1 MVKDMVKKRKIL
13 ITGSGG
19 FVFGN
24 FIRQVFYS
32 KIPYTISSIDRV
44 RDSHIIHN
52 IYVNQDHQF
61 YIADIRDPHTIK
73 VIFEK
78 ERPDVV
84 IHGAAECRTDE
95 NIDTSI
101 PFTTSNVVGTQNIID
116 QCLAINA
123 KLIYMSTNEVYG
135 SLLNDQESPWTEE
148 DPLNP
153 RNIYSATKASGELLV
168 RAAAV
173 TSGLDFNII
182 RTANCYGPW
191 QTTEKLIPRII
202 ERILSGKEIPIYGK
216 GDQIRD
222 WIHVYDTCSAIF
234 KIIDAGVNGEI
245 YNITAK
251 QEFTNLEVAQIVC
264 NTIGKGHGFLKHVDD
279 RPGNDFRY
287 AMSNNKIMDLGW
299 KPEFKFREGIEQ
311 TCQWFI
317 NNKFALS
324 L

>member
-1 MVKDMVKKRKIL
+1 MAKRKRIM

-19 FVFGN
+19 FIFGN

-61 YIADIRDPHTIK
+61 YIADVRDPHTLR

-78 ERPDVV
+78 ERPDIV
-84 IHGAAECRTDE
+84 IHGAAESCTDKG
-95 NIDTSI
+95 IDTSI

-116 QCLAINA
+116 QCLAANA
-123 KLIYMSTNEVYG
+123 KLIYMSTDEVYG
-135 SLLNDQESPWTEE
+135 ALSNDQIPPWTEE
-148 DPLNP
+148 SPLNP
-153 RNIYSATKASGELLV
+153 RNIYSATKAAGELLV
-168 RAAAV
+168 RAAQ
-173 TSGLDFNII
+173 TQGLKFNIV
-182 RTANCYGPW
+182 RASNNYGPW

-202 ERILSGKEIPIYGK
+202 ERILTGREIPIYGK

-234 KIIDAGVNGEI
+234 KVIDAGVNGEI
-245 YNITAK
+245 YNVTAK
-251 QEFTNLEVAQIVC
+251 QEFTNLEVAQIIC
-264 NTIGKGHGFLKHVDD
+264 NTLEKGHELLKHVDD
-279 RPGNDFRY
+279 RPGHDFRY
-287 AMSNNKIMDLGW
+287 AMTNNKIMDLGW
-299 KPEFKFREGIEQ
+299 KPGFKFREGIEQ
-311 TCQWFI
+311 TCQWYVS
-317 NNKFALS
+317 NKFALS